1 MLGGGG
7 AHFWPLSIN
16 WALCKWHNL
25 LEYCW
30 WSCPTHSVPMTRFN
44 RAPLGCVG
52 TEISIVWVSINQ
64 QQLCDAIVSIWTKRI
79 VSSIFF
85 SIFHAWRIRRIIK
98 TDSLTTLLGT
108 SCKHYINCRSAKGT
122 KPSNFC
128 NKVIICHN
136 DLDVEKL
143 NFLRIFTVTH
153 HTGRL
158 DGFQWKGWAIN
169 GFRAVSLF
177 ERPFWP
183 QNLTLDPTALPKPPC
198 SDSPH

>member
-1 MLGGGG
+1 M
-7 AHFWPLSIN
+7 
-16 WALCKWHNL
+16 
-25 LEYCW
+25 
-30 WSCPTHSVPMTRFN
+30 
-44 RAPLGCVG
+44 
-52 TEISIVWVSINQ
+52 
-64 QQLCDAIVSIWTKRI
+64 SIWTKRI

-98 TDSLTTLLGT
+98 TDSLATLLGT
-108 SCKHYINCRSAKGT
+108 SCKHYINCRSVKGT

-153 HTGRL
+153 HHTGRL

-177 ERPFWP
+177 ERPNGLVLTPELDTWP
-183 QNLTLDPTALPKPPC
+183 HCANRHAVTHLTKCRTSAEGVCMMRKRAVTTAVLQ
-198 SDSPH
+198 

>member
-1 MLGGGG
+1 
-7 AHFWPLSIN
+7 
-16 WALCKWHNL
+16 
-25 LEYCW
+25 
-30 WSCPTHSVPMTRFN
+30 MTRFN

-98 TDSLTTLLGT
+98 TDSLATLLGT

-153 HTGRL
+153 HHTGRL
-158 DGFQWKGWAIN
+158 DGFQWKGWAFN

-177 ERPFWP
+177 ERPNGLVLTPEVDTWP
-183 QNLTLDPTALPKPPC
+183 HCATETAMQWLTSLNVGPLQRGC
-198 SDSPH
+198 VWWERGR